1 MSAPLFR
8 VDTSSSIPVYD
19 QLRAQVVRLAVSGTL
34 PAGSRLPTI
43 RQLASDLGVA
53 KGTIARAYELLEH
66 ERVIETRGRAGTFI
80 AEQTAHRGTADIAE
94 ELRTAADAFAVIA
107 RQNGVSDTDA
117 MDAVRRALRD
127 L

>member
-1 MSAPLFR
+1 M
-8 VDTSSSIPVYD
+8 SSSIPVYD

-66 ERVIETRGRAGTFI
+66 ERVVETRGRAGTFI
-80 AEQTAHRGTADIAE
+80 AEQTAQRGTADIAE

-107 RQNGVSDTDA
+107 RQNGISDTDA
-117 MDAVRRALRD
+117 VDAVRRALRD